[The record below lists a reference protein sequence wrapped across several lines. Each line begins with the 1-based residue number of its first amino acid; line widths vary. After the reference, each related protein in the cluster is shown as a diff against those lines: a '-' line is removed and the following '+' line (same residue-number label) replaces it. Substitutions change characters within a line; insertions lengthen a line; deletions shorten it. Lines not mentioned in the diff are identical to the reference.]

1 MTEPLV
7 LLDPR
12 TGRRRGA
19 STLSRA
25 SEVAGAVHAC
35 RSALPVWRA
44 LTPRARAERLTAL
57 ADAIGSRA
65 ERFAAAER
73 AGTGKPAAE
82 AAGEVEQAVD
92 LIRFYAQAARTE
104 LSPAAGGLLDGHE
117 SWVRWEPIG
126 VVGVIVPWN
135 YPLMMA
141 VWRLAPALAT
151 GNTVVLKPAE
161 STPDTALLMAELAD
175 GTLGSGVLTALTGDR
190 TTGQLLVESDVDAVA
205 FTGSVRGGTDVAVRA
220 GLKRT
225 SLELGGNCPVV
236 VLPDAPEH
244 AWTDIVA
251 ASVYN
256 AGQSCAAPAR
266 VIVLAEHHDKAVEG
280 LGAAMAAHTA
290 GVHFGPLNNADQA
303 ARYDRILGT
312 TRAKTVLRGEVEVP
326 ADEQNGFWRP
336 AALLAG
342 LPEDDP
348 AITEEVFAPVLTVQP
363 ADSVEHAVELANSTS
378 QALAASVWS
387 SDLASALSL
396 ARRIDAGEVWVN
408 CHLVQTA
415 ELPHGGRGAS
425 GHGTDLSVLALREY
439 TRPKTITAALRAL
452 GASGGQQT

>member
-1 MTEPLV
+1 MQRRRAVTLV

-12 TGRRRGA
+12 TGRRRGE
-19 STLSRA
+19 STLSRV
-25 SEVAGAVHAC
+25 SEVTDAVQAC
-35 RSALPVWRA
+35 RSALPAWRA
-44 LTPRARAERLTAL
+44 LTPRERAQRLTAL
-57 ADAIGSRA
+57 ADAITSRA
-65 ERFAAAER
+65 EQFAASER

-82 AAGEVEQAVD
+82 AAGEVDQAVD

-104 LSPAAGGLLDGHE
+104 LSPAAGGLLEGHE

-141 VWRLAPALAT
+141 IWRLAPALAT

-161 STPDTALLMAELAD
+161 STPDTALLLAELAD
-175 GTLGSGVLTALTGDR
+175 RTLGSGVLTALTGDR

-205 FTGSVRGGTDVAVRA
+205 FTGSVCGGTDVVARA

-236 VLPDAPEH
+236 ALPDAPEH
-244 AWTDIVA
+244 TWTEIVA
-251 ASVYN
+251 AAVYN

-266 VIVLAEHHDKAVEG
+266 VIVLAEHYDEAVEQ
-280 LGAAMAAHTA
+280 LGAAMGRHTA
-290 GVHFGPLNNADQA
+290 GVGFGPLNNADQA
-303 ARYDRILGT
+303 ARYDRILAATG
-312 TRAKTVLRGEVEVP
+312 AKTVFRGEVDVP
-326 ADEQNGFWRP
+326 AEEQDGFWRP
-336 AALLAG
+336 TALLAG

-348 AITEEVFAPVLTVQP
+348 AITEEVFAPVLTVQS
-363 ADSVEHAVELANSTS
+363 ADSVQHAVELANSMP
-378 QALAASVWS
+378 QALAASVWTR
-387 SDLASALSL
+387 DLATALTL
-396 ARRIDAGEVWVN
+396 TGRIDAGEVWVN

-415 ELPHGGRGAS
+415 ELPHGGRGDS

-439 TRPKTITAALRAL
+439 TRPKTITAALR
-452 GASGGQQT
+452 GAWS

>member
-1 MTEPLV
+1 MTLV

-12 TGRRRGA
+12 TGRRRGE
-19 STLSRA
+19 SVLSREP
-25 SEVAGAVHAC
+25 EVAGAVRAS
-35 RSALPVWRA
+35 RSALGVWRS
-44 LTPRARAERLTAL
+44 LTPRARAERLSAL
-57 ADAIGSRA
+57 ADAIGSRT
-65 ERFAAAER
+65 EQFATSER
-73 AGTGKPAAE
+73 AGTGKPVAE
-82 AAGEVEQAVD
+82 VADEVDQAID

-161 STPDTALLMAELAD
+161 STPDTALLLAELAD
-175 GTLGSGVLTALTGDR
+175 RTLGSGVLTALTGDR

-205 FTGSVRGGTDVAVRA
+205 FTGSVRGGTDVVARA

-236 VLPDAPEH
+236 VLADAPEH
-244 AWTDIVA
+244 TWTDVVA

-266 VIVLAEHHDKAVEG
+266 VIVLDEHYDKAVEQ
-280 LGAAMAAHTA
+280 LSAAMAAQTA
-290 GVHFGPLNNADQA
+290 GVDFGPLNNADQA
-303 ARYDRILGT
+303 AQYDRILST
-312 TRAKTVLRGEVEVP
+312 TCAKRVVRGRVDVP
-326 ADEQNGFWRP
+326 AAERDGFWRP
-336 AALLAG
+336 TALLAG
-342 LPEDDP
+342 LPQDDP
-348 AITEEVFAPVLTVQP
+348 AITEEVFAPVLTVQR
-363 ADSVEHAVELANSTS
+363 ADSVEHAVELANSMP

-387 SDLASALSL
+387 RDLASALTL
-396 ARRIDAGEVWVN
+396 TRRIDAGEVWVN

-415 ELPHGGRGAS
+415 ELPHGGRGDS

-439 TRPKTITAALRAL
+439 TRPKTITAALQ
-452 GASGGQQT
+452 GAR